1 MVFMNFT
8 VSGVGIFMAVKLDE
22 IFRVWPHRDE
32 RITLTGHWHILS
44 GIIAT
49 IILFYYMDIAGVKG
63 KARKWLGWT
72 IILMSDIAFAAVT
85 VFSMKRLFVTEIDQQ
100 NVVNWTMLL
109 TDIGLAAVLVALALF
124 MLWRLYDLFLSKGRW
139 AKELSAESKL
149 MAEAEIAE
157 SKQKLKEL
165 EAVLK
170 EESK

>member
-1 MVFMNFT
+1 
-8 VSGVGIFMAVKLDE
+8 MAVKLDE

-63 KARKWLGWT
+63 KARKWFGWT
-72 IILMSDIAFAAVT
+72 VIIMSDIAFGAVT
-85 VFSMKRLFVTEIDQQ
+85 VFSMKRLFVAEIEQQ

-109 TDIGLAAVLVALALF
+109 TDIGLAAVLVALAVF

-139 AKELSAESKL
+139 ADELKVERKL
-149 MAEAEIAE
+149 DAQVEIAE
-157 SKQKLKEL
+157 SKQKLEEL
-165 EAVLK
+165 QATLE